1 MTVAV
6 AGRANARSAEVT
18 SEEMMFPDTGSI
30 TIPAEQVVFFKE
42 IRREMR
48 FKFRSNVV
56 GGDYQMGL
64 CLAHVEPADGTLLG
78 AVG

>member
-1 MTVAV
+1 MT
-6 AGRANARSAEVT
+6 
-18 SEEMMFPDTGSI
+18 FPDQSSI
-30 TIPAEQVVFFKE
+30 TIPQEQVVFFKD

-48 FKFRSNVV
+48 FKFRSNVI

-78 AVG
+78 AVST